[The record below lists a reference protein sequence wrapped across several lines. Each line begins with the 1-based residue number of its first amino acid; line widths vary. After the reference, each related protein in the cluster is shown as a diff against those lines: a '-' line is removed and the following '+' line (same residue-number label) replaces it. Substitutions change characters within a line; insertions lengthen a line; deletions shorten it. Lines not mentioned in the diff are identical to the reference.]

1 MRTPLLSR
9 ISQNIYAS
17 NCFLLPAAQAVVL
30 HEAAQVSQGDWRQQ
44 GRSGLIYPK
53 IGFQMRD
60 EEIGRGPGEG
70 YDPAE
75 SQPY

>member
-1 MRTPLLSR
+1 MHR
-9 ISQNIYAS
+9 IV
-17 NCFLLPAAQAVVL
+17 LLPAPQAAVL
-30 HEAAQVSQGDWRQQ
+30 NEAGQVSQGDWSQQ
-44 GRSGLIYPK
+44 GGSGLIYPR

-60 EEIGRGPGEG
+60 EEIGRGPPEC

>member
-1 MRTPLLSR
+1 MNSVTLKNTLKHSC
-9 ISQNIYAS
+9 IEM
-17 NCFLLPAAQAVVL
+17 FLLPAPQAAVL
-30 HEAAQVSQGDWRQQ
+30 NEAGQVSQGDGSQQ
-44 GRSGLIYPK
+44 SSSGLIYPR

-60 EEIGRGPGEG
+60 EEIGRSPREC